1 MAPGAI
7 ARIARLPLLLAALAV
22 AITVPLALGRCANR
36 PVNPPLSPNHAP
48 DEQRF
53 EGMERGQGEH
63 EDLVILA
70 FSGGGQGEHERHAS
84 GRVLL
89 WGSGSTAGYRGDH
102 QQRA

>member
-22 AITVPLALGRCANR
+22 G
-36 PVNPPLSPNHAP
+36 
-48 DEQRF
+48 
-53 EGMERGQGEH
+53 
-63 EDLVILA
+63 DLVILA